1 MRIDGKTGRSIQ
13 GIEGEIY
20 KRTSVSSTGF
30 RQKIRME
37 VNTSDYVMGGVLLM
51 EWKDGK

>member
-1 MRIDGKTGRSIQ
+1 MRMDGKAGRSIQ

-30 RQKIRME
+30 KQKNENGSRHIRLC
-37 VNTSDYVMGGVLLM
+37 NGRGIIDGV
-51 EWKDGK
+51 